1 VRPTP
6 RRLAEP
12 QGDVSELDRRIL
24 EHLQEDG
31 RRPYTQIASQ
41 LGVSEAAVRARTN
54 RMIEKGIVQIVGIT
68 NPLKLGFRQMAM
80 VGVRCDATRLLDVAE
95 EVSTCPEV
103 DYVVVTA
110 GTYDLLVE
118 VVCADNE
125 ELLRFLTTRLRRIQ
139 GVRETE
145 TFVYLRIVKESYQ
158 WGTG

>member
-1 VRPTP
+1 VRPTR

-12 QGDVSELDRRIL
+12 QADVSDLDRRIL

-80 VGVRCDATRLLDVAE
+80 VGVRCEATRLLDVAE

-110 GTYDLLVE
+110 
-118 VVCADNE
+118 
-125 ELLRFLTTRLRRIQ
+125 
-139 GVRETE
+139 
-145 TFVYLRIVKESYQ
+145 
-158 WGTG
+158 